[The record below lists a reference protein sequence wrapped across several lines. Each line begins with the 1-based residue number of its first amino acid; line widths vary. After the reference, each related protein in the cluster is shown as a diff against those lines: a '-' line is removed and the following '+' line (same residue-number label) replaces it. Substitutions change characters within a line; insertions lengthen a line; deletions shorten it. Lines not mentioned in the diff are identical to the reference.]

1 MKRKKVYLILSAS
14 LLLFV
19 SCGELI
25 DNLAE
30 QNIVGSWN
38 LQSIQDLKSGQETVI
53 TSSNTSLRILGN
65 LQGNA
70 VTFGDVGGPF
80 NVYYQFN
87 GDDGLQDGTF
97 DVDLL
102 TLELK
107 FNNGQTLKRIINS
120 VNDNQLI
127 IQDTIGGLAKKL
139 NFLRE

>member
-1 MKRKKVYLILSAS
+1 MRNRMFF
-14 LLLFV
+14 LFSFMLV
-19 SCGELI
+19 FTSCGELI

-38 LQSIQDLKSGQETVI
+38 LQSIQDIKSGQETAI
-53 TSSNTSLRILGN
+53 SSNNTSLRILGN

-70 VTFGDVGGPF
+70 VSFGDVGGPF

>member
-1 MKRKKVYLILSAS
+1 MRNKMFFLLSFMLVFTS
-14 LLLFV
+14 
-19 SCGELI
+19 SGELI

-38 LQSIQDLKSGQETVI
+38 LQSIQDIKSGQETVI

-70 VTFGDVGGPF
+70 VSFGDVGGPF

>member
-1 MKRKKVYLILSAS
+1 MFFLSS
-14 LLLFV
+14 FMLVFT

-87 GDDGLQDGTF
+87 GDVGLQDGTF

>member
-1 MKRKKVYLILSAS
+1 MFFLSS
-14 LLLFV
+14 FMLVFT

>member
-1 MKRKKVYLILSAS
+1 MRSRMFFLSS
-14 LLLFV
+14 FMLVFT

>member
-1 MKRKKVYLILSAS
+1 MRNKMFFLLSFM
-14 LLLFV
+14 LVFT

-38 LQSIQDLKSGQETVI
+38 LQSIQDIKSGQETVI

-65 LQGNA
+65 LQGN
-70 VTFGDVGGPF
+70 VVSFGDVGGPF

>member
-1 MKRKKVYLILSAS
+1 MNRKKVSLILSAS

-19 SCGELI
+19 SCGDLI

-70 VTFGDVGGPF
+70 VTFSDVGGPF

-139 NFLRE
+139 KFLRE

>member
-1 MKRKKVYLILSAS
+1 MFFLSS
-14 LLLFV
+14 FMLVFT

-53 TSSNTSLRILGN
+53 TSSNTSLRILVN
-65 LQGNA
+65 LHGNA

>member
-1 MKRKKVYLILSAS
+1 MRNKMFFLLSFM
-14 LLLFV
+14 LVFT

-38 LQSIQDLKSGQETVI
+38 LQSIQDIKSGQETVI

-70 VTFGDVGGPF
+70 VSFGDVGGPF

>member
-1 MKRKKVYLILSAS
+1 M
-14 LLLFV
+14 
-19 SCGELI
+19 
-25 DNLAE
+25 
-30 QNIVGSWN
+30 
-38 LQSIQDLKSGQETVI
+38 
-53 TSSNTSLRILGN
+53 
-65 LQGNA
+65 
-70 VTFGDVGGPF
+70 GGPF

-127 IQDTIGGLAKKL
+127 IQDTIGGLAK
-139 NFLRE
+139 NSTFERVR

>member
-1 MKRKKVYLILSAS
+1 MRTGKIMLM
-14 LLLFV
+14 LLVSVFLFP

-25 DNLAE
+25 DNLTE

-38 LQSIQDLKSGQETVI
+38 LQSIQDIKSGQETVV
-53 TSSNTSLRILGN
+53 TSTNTSLRILGN

-87 GDDGLQDGTF
+87 GDNGVQDGTF
-97 DVDLL
+97 DIELT

-107 FNNGQTLKRIINS
+107 FNNGQSIKRIINS
-120 VNDNQLI
+120 VDDNQLI

>member
-1 MKRKKVYLILSAS
+1 MRNRMFFLLSFM
-14 LLLFV
+14 LVFT

-38 LQSIQDLKSGQETVI
+38 LQSIQDIKSGQETVI

-70 VTFGDVGGPF
+70 VSFGDVGGPF

>member
-1 MKRKKVYLILSAS
+1 MFFLLSFM
-14 LLLFV
+14 LVFT

-38 LQSIQDLKSGQETVI
+38 LQSIQDIKSGQETVI

-70 VTFGDVGGPF
+70 VSFGDVGGPF

>member
-1 MKRKKVYLILSAS
+1 MFFLLSFM
-14 LLLFV
+14 LVFT

-38 LQSIQDLKSGQETVI
+38 LQSIQDIKSGQETVI

-65 LQGNA
+65 LQGN
-70 VTFGDVGGPF
+70 VVSFGDVGGPF

>member
-1 MKRKKVYLILSAS
+1 MDKKLILMISIGV
-14 LLLFV
+14 LLFP

-38 LQSIQDLKSGQETVI
+38 LQSIQDVKSGQETVI

-70 VTFGDVGGPF
+70 VNFGEVGGPF

-87 GDDGLQDGTF
+87 GDNGIQDGTY
-97 DVDLL
+97 DVELL

-107 FNNGQTLKRIINS
+107 FNNGQSLKRSITS
-120 VNDNQLI
+120 VDENQLI

>member
-1 MKRKKVYLILSAS
+1 MFFLSS
-14 LLLFV
+14 FMLVFT

-127 IQDTIGGLAKKL
+127 IQDTIGGLAK
-139 NFLRE
+139 NSTF

>member
-1 MKRKKVYLILSAS
+1 MRNRMFF
-14 LLLFV
+14 LFSFMLV
-19 SCGELI
+19 FTSCGELI

-38 LQSIQDLKSGQETVI
+38 LQSIQDIKSGQETAI
-53 TSSNTSLRILGN
+53 SSSNTSLRILGN

-70 VTFGDVGGPF
+70 VSFGDVGGPF

>member
-1 MKRKKVYLILSAS
+1 MRNRMFF
-14 LLLFV
+14 LFSFMLV
-19 SCGELI
+19 FTSCGELI

-38 LQSIQDLKSGQETVI
+38 LQSIQDIKSGQETAI
-53 TSSNTSLRILGN
+53 SSNNTSLRILGN

-70 VTFGDVGGPF
+70 VSFGDVGGPF

-120 VNDNQLI
+120 ANDNQLI

>member
-1 MKRKKVYLILSAS
+1 MRNRMFF
-14 LLLFV
+14 LFSFMLV
-19 SCGELI
+19 FTSCGELI

-38 LQSIQDLKSGQETVI
+38 LQSIQDIKSGQESAI
-53 TSSNTSLRILGN
+53 SSNNTSLRILGN

-70 VTFGDVGGPF
+70 VSFGDVGGPF

-120 VNDNQLI
+120 ANDNQLI